1 MPSSLS
7 AEYGATRPVESYE
20 KLNRIGEGTYGTV
33 YRAIDK
39 RTNELVALKKV
50 ILHNEKQDG
59 FPVTALREIK
69 LLKRLKHPSC
79 VQLLDQA
86 VGQRRDR

>member
-1 MPSSLS
+1 MKSALELCADYSSPARCS
-7 AEYGATRPVESYE
+7 
-20 KLNRIGEGTYGTV
+20 TYGTV

-39 RTNELVALKKV
+39 RTNEMVALKKV

-69 LLKRLKHPSC
+69 LLKRLQHPSC
-79 VQLLDQA
+79 VKLLVCA
-86 VGQRRDR
+86 YGLKC